1 MSGLGRL
8 FGRGEPGRDWPP
20 GGAGRRGLEAGRAG
34 DAVWK
39 TPITRPSPEPA
50 PQLVSVRGSS
60 CLPREGRA
68 RGPGGGASGGRGYC
82 AGSHC

>member
-8 FGRGEPGRDWPP
+8 FGRGEPGRDWSP

-39 TPITRPSPEPA
+39 TPIARPSPEPA
-50 PQLVSVRGSS
+50 PPPCQRARFQLPSW
-60 CLPREGRA
+60 EGRA
-68 RGPGGGASGGRGYC
+68 
-82 AGSHC
+82 